1 MTTNKQLT
9 LPGATVKKS
18 NELVRSKLRLN
29 NVYAARVFTTVASC
43 IKESDADFKEY
54 TFPASVFVDP
64 NDKGGVTYK
73 RIKQSLKDITG
84 YSVEIPLPIEDEQDE
99 KEPPYMIIPLFAY
112 AHYRKGQVTVQIHP
126 KLKPQFIALAGHF
139 TSYNLLEYIKLSGTY
154 SQRIFEILNSYAKT
168 NTTITIPLSDLQNML
183 NTPESMNRY
192 SDFRRYVLALSHK
205 EITEKTDLEYE
216 WEPIKTGRTVT
227 AIEFIFSKRAKEEA
241 QKKQAEKE
249 RVKTNKYIGM
259 AFTCWKEKGGKAA
272 LVDEKCS
279 VAKPKTKK
287 CSACKRLGYFAR

>member
-29 NVYAARVFTTVASC
+29 NVYAARVFTTIASC
-43 IKESDADFKEY
+43 IKESDADFQEY
-54 TFPASVFVDP
+54 TFPASAFIDP
-64 NDKGGVTYK
+64 NDKGGKAYDLIRK
-73 RIKQSLKDITG
+73 SLKNITG
-84 YSVEIPLPIEDEQDE
+84 YAVELPLPIEDEQDE

-112 AHYRKGQVTVQIHP
+112 AHYRKGKVTVQVHP
-126 KLKPQFIALAGHF
+126 KLKPQFIALATHF

-154 SQRIFEILNSYAKT
+154 SQRIFEILNSYVKT
-168 NTTITIPLSDLQNML
+168 NTTKEISVPELQRML

-192 SDFRRYVLALSHK
+192 PDFKRYVLERAHK

-249 RVKTNKYIGM
+249 RNSLNKYVQK
-259 AFTCWKEKGGKAA
+259 AVECFKEKGGKEY
-272 LVDEKCS
+272 LVKGKCPS
-279 VAKPKTKK
+279 AKPKTKM
-287 CSACKRLGYFAR
+287 CSACKRMEYFSI